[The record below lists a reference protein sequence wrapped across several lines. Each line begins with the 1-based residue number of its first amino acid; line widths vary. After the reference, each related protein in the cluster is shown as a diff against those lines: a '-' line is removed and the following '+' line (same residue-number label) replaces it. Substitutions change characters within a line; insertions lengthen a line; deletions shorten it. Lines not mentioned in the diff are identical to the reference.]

1 MRNSD
6 DMQRLAELRQ
16 RIARLRSDQRRVSV
30 EEVYSLVEETIIE
43 LAKHATPELAKR
55 VEKRGVWTIE
65 SLDDAVDRVCDWLGG
80 SSLILDVWDS
90 VWEAKIGQEVDILRV
105 LNELEKLITK
115 AERKLSKRR

>member
-1 MRNSD
+1 MRND
-6 DMQRLAELRQ
+6 DVQRLAELRQ
-16 RIARLRSDQRRVSV
+16 RIARLRSDQRRVAI

-55 VEKRGVWTIE
+55 VEKRGVWTME

-80 SSLILDVWDS
+80 SALVLNVWDS
-90 VWEAKIGQEVDILRV
+90 VWEAKTGQEVDLQHI
-105 LNELEKLITK
+105 LNELEHLIAK

>member
-1 MRNSD
+1 MRND
-6 DMQRLAELRQ
+6 DVQRLAELRQ
-16 RIARLRSDQRRVSV
+16 RIVRLKSGQHVAI

-43 LAKHATPELAKR
+43 LTRHAAPELAKR

-80 SSLILDVWDS
+80 SSLVLNVWDS
-90 VWEAKIGQEVDILRV
+90 IWEAKTGQEANLQHI
-105 LNELEKLITK
+105 LNELEQLIAK